1 MVVRFRSSKALIF
14 GTAILFATNELLNPA
29 VAQESLPSWLT
40 PEERNNI
47 GVYARVA
54 SSVVNISN
62 IQFASRSNIFESQTV
77 EVPAGVGSGFLWD
90 SSGHIITNYH
100 VIEGIERGRGKLT
113 VAFRNGKTV
122 DARVVGAEPRKDI
135 AVLKVV
141 LPADLGAQPIPV
153 ADSGQ
158 VLVGQT
164 AIAIGSPF
172 GLEQSMSRGI
182 ISALGRSI
190 PGVGGPTIRH
200 VIQTDASVNPGNSG
214 GPLLDSR
221 GHLIGMNTAI
231 YSKSGSSAGISFAI
245 PSNTVQRIAAQ
256 IIRFGKV
263 KQVGFGIEVFRD
275 EVSARMGVDGVVVM
289 NVAKG
294 GGGDLGGLRGT
305 KRKGNGDIIWGDVI
319 VRINNAAIA
328 NYDDLY
334 NALDQYEAG
343 IEVDV
348 AVNRQGKMTTLRIR
362 LGELP

>member
-1 MVVRFRSSKALIF
+1 VVNRLHRARCLLIY
-14 GTAILFATNELLNPA
+14 GA
-29 VAQESLPSWLT
+29 VSWHMMHLAPSAYAQESLPTWLT
-40 PEERNNI
+40 PEERNNVS
-47 GVYARVA
+47 VYARVA

-62 IQFASRSNIFESQTV
+62 IQFANRSNIFESETV

-90 SSGHIITNYH
+90 ANGHIITNYH
-100 VIEGIERGRGKLT
+100 VIEGSERGRGKLT
-113 VAFRNGKTV
+113 VSFRNGKTV
-122 DARVVGAEPRKDI
+122 DARIVGAEPRKDI
-135 AVLKVV
+135 AVLKVT

-153 ADSGQ
+153 ADSGA

-245 PSNTVQRIAAQ
+245 PSNTVQRIATQ

-275 EVSARMGVDGVVVM
+275 EVSARLGVDGVVVM

-305 KRKGNGDIIWGDVI
+305 KRKTNGDIIWGDVI

-334 NALDQYEAG
+334 NALDLYEAG
-343 IEVDV
+343 NEVEV